1 MNIWTNQNGT
11 LKSYQKNQHTFY
23 IGSQARILFFH
34 WNIFMFIYCN
44 YLLQN
49 ILLQVEADKVDWK
62 ALQLW
67 CKSIHS
73 VHTTEQW
80 GQTVYAVKLKLG
92 AIGIVS
98 KGQLI
103 LKCPFG
109 IIKSPKKPTIFFQD
123 FCPSL

>member
-1 MNIWTNQNGT
+1 
-11 LKSYQKNQHTFY
+11 
-23 IGSQARILFFH
+23 
-34 WNIFMFIYCN
+34 MFIYCD

-73 VHTTEQW
+73 VRTTEQW
-80 GQTVYAVKLKLG
+80 GQTVYEDAVKLKLG
-92 AIGIVS
+92 LVS

-109 IIKSPKKPTIFFQD
+109 IFKSPKKPMNFFPG
-123 FCPSL
+123 FLP